1 VPGGLQTASA
11 VACRELFPHNAPARA
26 IAEKS
31 LSPAGAMPRRGEYGW
46 AFLCSGEVV
55 RELSDQESTA
65 AAARQR
71 YSPDEPRPSPGNA
84 GRLHIYLGAVPA
96 AGKTY
101 AMLAEGRR
109 RAALGDDVVV
119 GLLETHGRAGLNQ
132 AAAPFET
139 IPRRNIEYR
148 GATLGELDV
157 DAVLARR
164 PDVVLVDEL
173 AHRNVP
179 GSRRDKRWQDVDVLT
194 QAGIDV
200 ITTLNVIH
208 LADLHDA
215 VEEITGVSQR
225 EFVPEAMVL
234 AAHRVDFVDT
244 DPRLVLRRLEP
255 QVRPADRAPGLR
267 NGFFDLDR
275 LDLLRRLARTWLCQR
290 SLGAPGERRKAGMAA
305 QAGPVVVALAP
316 GATAGRVVRRAA
328 ELAAMR
334 HAPLVGVHVSDTSGV
349 EVGAARGSRMLERML
364 AEFGG
369 RYAEVRGTDIAWEL
383 ARFAAREGAGV
394 LVIGDTS
401 HSVGYRLM
409 HGSIARR
416 TLRLIGPIE
425 VYVVPPQNRPSDG
438 EPAPDQVA
446 VARLAL
452 FPPRRRAVS
461 WLLAVA
467 VPIALMAALSP
478 ARASIGLGGALL
490 CAFLAV
496 VAIALVGGVAAAL
509 AATALSVLAADF
521 FFAPPYHS
529 LRVAHLIDVLALV
542 VFAVCGAVIGV
553 LVEVLAGRASRTA
566 RTRAEA
572 EQLVRLLAAE
582 LAVAPEPTA
591 GMAAELRAA
600 FDLDAVGFLGR
611 DGRGWHLIAGAGASL
626 PDHPDA
632 AQFAAEIA
640 PGRVLVL
647 TGPTLGRPRSDL
659 LAVFEA
665 ELLAGR
671 RRAQQRGIAAH
682 GVGEQPQVSR

>member
-1 VPGGLQTASA
+1 MHLTASNLTATPSPVAAAASRA
-11 VACRELFPHNAPARA
+11 VA
-26 IAEKS
+26 EKA
-31 LSPAGAMPRRGEYGW
+31 LSPDGAMPRRGEYRW
-46 AFLCSGEVV
+46 ASLCSREVV
-55 RELSDQESTA
+55 RELSDQETTA
-65 AAARQR
+65 AAARPHD
-71 YSPDEPRPSPGNA
+71 SPDEPPRPAPRSA
-84 GRLHIYLGAVPA
+84 GRLHIYLGAVPG

-119 GLLETHGRAGLNQ
+119 GLLETHGRSGLDE
-132 AAAPFET
+132 AARQFET
-139 IPRRNIEYR
+139 IPRRSIEYR

-164 PDVVLVDEL
+164 PDVVLIDEL
-173 AHRNVP
+173 AHSNVP
-179 GSRRDKRWQDVDVLT
+179 GSRRDKRWQDVDVLI

-215 VEEITGVSQR
+215 VEQITGVSQR

-244 DPRLVLRRLEP
+244 DPRVVLSRLAP
-255 QVRPADRAPGLR
+255 QVRPAERARGPR
-267 NGFFDLDR
+267 SGFFDLDR
-275 LDLLRRLARTWLCQR
+275 LDLLRRLTRTWLCQH

-305 QAGPVVVALAP
+305 RPGPVVVALAP

-334 HAPLVGVHVSDTSGV
+334 HAPLVGVHVSDSSGV
-349 EVGAARGSRMLERML
+349 GVGAGRGSRMLERMV

-383 ARFAAREGAGV
+383 AHFAAIEGAGV

-401 HSVGYRLM
+401 HSRGHRLM

-416 TLRLIGPIE
+416 TLRLIGQIE
-425 VYVVPPQNRPSDG
+425 VYVVPPEIGPRDR
-438 EPAPDQVA
+438 EPVA
-446 VARLAL
+446 GKGPGVRRAF

-467 VPIALMAALSP
+467 APIALMAALSP

-490 CAFLAV
+490 CAFLDV
-496 VAIALVGGVAAAL
+496 VAVALVGGVAAAL
-509 AATALSVLAADF
+509 AATALSVLAADY

-529 LRVAHLIDVLALV
+529 LRVAHLIDVLALI
-542 VFAVCGAVIGV
+542 VFAVCGGVIGV
-553 LVEVLAGRASRTA
+553 LVEVLAGRAGRTA
-566 RTRAEA
+566 RTRAQA

-582 LAVAPEPTA
+582 LALAPEPTVEI
-591 GMAAELRAA
+591 AAELRAT
-600 FDLDAVGFLGR
+600 FDLDAVGFLAR
-611 DGRGWHLIAGAGASL
+611 DDHGWHLIAGAGTPL
-626 PDHPDA
+626 PDHPDV

-647 TGPTLGRPRSDL
+647 SGPALGRSNSDL
-659 LAVFEA
+659 LAAFEA
-665 ELLAGR
+665 ELLLRR
-671 RRAQQRGIAAH
+671 RRAQQQDIAEHAAS
-682 GVGEQPQVSR
+682 EQPQVSR